1 MTVEQGQQQTSSSTL
16 GAQTLVRGLRALRAV
31 ALSPTG
37 MSIAELAEHLGVHRS
52 IANRILAALADA
64 RLIARGP
71 DGRFRGA
78 VGLVSLAEGGL
89 SALSIAVKPHLAA
102 LADEVGATVSLFVR
116 EGDDAV
122 ALTVVESARQGFR
135 MGFQVGDRHVID
147 RGAAGLALRVLEPPR
162 DSDSDRVKDARARG
176 YARTFG
182 EVEPN
187 LHGLAIPL
195 QISGID
201 CCVNMVSNRP
211 DVLDAALEPALA
223 ACARLAESVEQS
235 A

>member
-1 MTVEQGQQQTSSSTL
+1 MQPEASSNATL

-78 VGLVSLAEGGL
+78 VGLVNLAEGGL
-89 SALSIAVKPHLAA
+89 AALRVAVQPHLAA

-122 ALTVVESARQGFR
+122 ALSVAESARQGFR
-135 MGFQVGDRHVID
+135 MGFAVGDRHVID
-147 RGAAGLALRVLEPPR
+147 RGAAGLALRILEPPR
-162 DSDSDRVKDARARG
+162 DSDSERVREARERG

-187 LHGLAIPL
+187 LHGLAVPL
-195 QISGID
+195 TIGGVD
-201 CCVNMVSNRP
+201 CCINIVSNRP
-211 DVLDAALEPALA
+211 EVLDAAAEPALA
-223 ACARLAESVEQS
+223 ACARLESAVEQS